1 MDASTETES
10 RPATVNITS
19 HVTEID
25 GRHVWTDD
33 HGVTHG
39 SLHLGPSWI
48 VFHDPAQAREVA
60 ALLGQM
66 AEAMAAQI
74 ARAAL
79 AAPAA
84 A

>member
-1 MDASTETES
+1 MDTTSGTPD
-10 RPATVNITS
+10 RPATINITS
-19 HVTEID
+19 HATEID

-60 ALLGQM
+60 AALGQM

-74 ARAAL
+74 ARVAL